1 MKKIIRFWY
10 RHPSLKLS
18 TLNEKVQMTSTC
30 TFDEKRR
37 KLSSEGLNWEFQKKV
52 EILDSEVKAVSDTP
66 PPTTPFSL
74 LIHFPALTHF
84 NPGFKQTIPASE
96 AFYVGYDTKKIDP
109 SKKTFFWGLDLS
121 DLFLFVE
128 NAA

>member
-30 TFDEKRR
+30 TFEEKRR

-84 NPGFKQTIPASE
+84 NPGFKQTNPTSE
-96 AFYVGYDTKKIDP
+96 AFYVGYDTKKLTLP
-109 SKKTFFWGLDLS
+109 KKTFFGVLILVTFS
-121 DLFLFVE
+121 YL
-128 NAA
+128 